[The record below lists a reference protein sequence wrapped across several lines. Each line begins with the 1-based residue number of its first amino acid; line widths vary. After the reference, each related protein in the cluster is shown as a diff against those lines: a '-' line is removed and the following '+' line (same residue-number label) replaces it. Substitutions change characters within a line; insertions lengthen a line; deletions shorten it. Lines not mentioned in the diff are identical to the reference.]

1 MIIIDGKGD
10 KMYSKFI
17 KRLIDIILSLIA
29 LLLLWPVF
37 IVIAI
42 LIKKEDK
49 GTVFYKQIRTGKNG
63 KNFEM
68 FKFRSMNVV
77 ERGKEMTIKHE
88 QRVTK
93 IGKFLR
99 KTSLDELPQFL
110 NVLKGDM
117 SFIGP
122 RPWIVEYYERFNEE
136 QKKRVDVRPGIIGLA
151 QAKGRNGLTIFEKI
165 KYDLEYVNNLSFIMD
180 VKIIIE
186 SVKIVL
192 KKEHAEINQEDIK
205 TELKQLEAQ

>member
-1 MIIIDGKGD
+1 
-10 KMYSKFI
+10 MYQNFV
-17 KRLIDIILSLIA
+17 KRIIDIILATIA
-29 LLLLWPVF
+29 IILTLPLFV
-37 IVIAI
+37 IIAI

-99 KTSLDELPQFL
+99 KTSLDELPQFI

-122 RPWIVEYYERFNEE
+122 RPWIVEYYERFTEE
-136 QKKRVDVRPGIIGLA
+136 QKKRVNVRPGIIGLA
-151 QAKGRNGLTIFEKI
+151 QAKGRNRITIFEKI
-165 KYDLEYVNNLSFIMD
+165 KYDLEYIDNIDFQLDF
-180 VKIIIE
+180 KILILTIKVMIKENYYEMSQEKIE
-186 SVKIVL
+186 Q
-192 KKEHAEINQEDIK
+192 EI
-205 TELKQLEAQ
+205 KQLEMQNNS